1 LENQQGKF
9 RFSND
14 VLFGWRGFS
23 MNMKIFG
30 QVSAG
35 VAMVCLTTTVCV
47 RMGNRAHA
55 QSTDESGIAQQQV
68 VSGIP
73 IITGQWAGTAT
84 ILGEPASIVLDIAQ
98 GDNAASGS
106 CSVGGLPA
114 TPFEVAFNQQ
124 QGNLS
129 GTWSV
134 DGKHP
139 RPFSGSLTRQGRL
152 ELTLNAGAGKHPNCT
167 IDVNGIMSDNRTE
180 IAGSFKSSDQC
191 KNQGQTG
198 TFQVLSQG

>member
-1 LENQQGKF
+1 
-9 RFSND
+9 
-14 VLFGWRGFS
+14 
-23 MNMKIFG
+23 MNMKILG
-30 QVSAG
+30 PVSAG
-35 VAMVCLTTTVCV
+35 AAMLFLATTVCIST
-47 RMGNRAHA
+47 GNRARA
-55 QSTDESGIAQQQV
+55 QSTGESGIAQQQV
-68 VSGIP
+68 APGIP
-73 IITGQWAGTAT
+73 MLTGQWAGTAT
-84 ILGEPASIVLDIAQ
+84 IQGEPANIVIDIAQ

-139 RPFSGSLTRQGRL
+139 RPFSGSLTQQGRL
-152 ELTLNAGAGKHPNCT
+152 DLTLNVGAGKHPNCT
-167 IDVNGIMSDNRTE
+167 IDVNGVMSDNRTE

-198 TFQVLSQG
+198 TFQVISQG